1 MREKTLLGSSSGG
14 TYWPGPAYD
23 IRVWTL
29 PPQALVC
36 TPISSERSLSPS
48 PILEA
53 TN

>member
-14 TYWPGPAYD
+14 TYCPGPAYD

-29 PPQALVC
+29 PPHALVC
-36 TPISSERSLSPS
+36 TPISSDRSLSPS